1 MGSSK
6 NWLKRTLPLLFD
18 QERNRQDM
26 EIPIFPLNAVL
37 FPGGLLPLRVFEQ
50 RYMEMV
56 KTCLKEEQPFGV
68 CLIKEG
74 EEVGPAALPQEVGCL
89 ARIVDWDMQ
98 QPGILN
104 LKVLGGQ
111 RFSIGEQRVEKDG
124 LIVAQATFQSPEEP
138 QPIPPDLTTCVTV
151 LKGIVEK
158 LGAENFQ
165 QPFHYDDAAWVGYR
179 LAEALPLKLP
189 AKQAM
194 LEMNDSIMR
203 LRILHKFLGQ
213 QGLTT

>member
-6 NWLKRTLPLLFD
+6 SWLKRALPLLFD
-18 QERNRQDM
+18 QERDRQDM
-26 EIPIFPLNAVL
+26 EIPVFPLNAVL

-56 KTCLKEEQPFGV
+56 KTCLKDEMPFGV

-111 RFSIGEQRVEKDG
+111 RFSISEQRVETDG
-124 LIVAQATFQSPEEP
+124 LIVAQATFQAPEEA
-138 QPIPPDLTTCVTV
+138 QPIPADLATCATV
-151 LKGIVEK
+151 LKGIIEK

-179 LAEALPLKLP
+179 LAEVLPLKLQ

-194 LEMNDSIMR
+194 LEMNDSTMR

>member
-1 MGSSK
+1 MGASK
-6 NWLKRTLPLLFD
+6 NCLKRALPLLFD

-26 EIPIFPLNAVL
+26 EIPVFPLNAVL
-37 FPGGLLPLRVFEQ
+37 FPGGQLSLRVFEQ

-56 KTCLKEEQPFGV
+56 KA
-68 CLIKEG
+68 CLIKDG
-74 EEVGPAALPQEVGCL
+74 EEVGPAALPHEVGCL

-111 RFSIGEQRVEKDG
+111 RFSIGEQRVEANG
-124 LIVAQATFQSPEEP
+124 LIIAKATFQAPEEP
-138 QPIPPDLTTCVTV
+138 QSIPSDLATCSIV
-151 LKGIVEK
+151 LKGIIER

-179 LAEALPLKLP
+179 LAEVLPLKLQ

-213 QGLTT
+213 QGLTTE

>member
-1 MGSSK
+1 MGVSK

-18 QERNRQDM
+18 QEGRRQDM

-56 KTCLKEEQPFGV
+56 KICLKEEKPFGV

-74 EEVGPAALPQEVGCL
+74 EEAGPAALPREVGCL
-89 ARIVDWDMQ
+89 VHIVDWDMQ

-104 LKVLGGQ
+104 LKVLGEQ
-111 RFSIGEQRVEKDG
+111 RFSISEQRVEKNG
-124 LIVAQATFQSPEEP
+124 LIVAQATFQSAEES
-138 QPIPPDLTTCVTV
+138 QSIPADLITCATV

-158 LGAENFQ
+158 VGAENFQ
-165 QPFHYDDAAWVGYR
+165 QPFHYDDAVWVGYR
-179 LAEALPLKLP
+179 LAEVLPLKLP

-213 QGLTT
+213 QGLAG

>member
-18 QERNRQDM
+18 QEHNRQDM
-26 EIPIFPLNAVL
+26 EIPVFPLKAVL

-56 KTCLKEEQPFGV
+56 KTCLKEEMPFGV
-68 CLIKEG
+68 CLIKDG
-74 EEVGPAALPQEVGCL
+74 EEVGPAALPHEVGCL

-111 RFSIGEQRVEKDG
+111 RFSIGGQRVEANG
-124 LIVAQATFQSPEEP
+124 LIVAQVTFQSPEEP
-138 QPIPPDLTTCVTV
+138 QSIPADLTTCATV
-151 LKGIVEK
+151 LKGIIEK
-158 LGAENFQ
+158 VGVENFQ

-179 LAEALPLKLP
+179 LAEVLPLKLP

-213 QGLTT
+213 QGLAT

>member
-6 NWLKRTLPLLFD
+6 NWLKRALPLLFD
-18 QERNRQDM
+18 QESSRQDM

-56 KTCLKEEQPFGV
+56 KTCLKEEQAFGV

-111 RFSIGEQRVEKDG
+111 RFSIGEQRVEKNG
-124 LIVAQATFQSPEEP
+124 LIVAQATFQSAEEP
-138 QPIPPDLTTCVTV
+138 QPIPSDLTTCATV

-158 LGAENFQ
+158 VGVENFQ
-165 QPFHYDDAAWVGYR
+165 QPFHYDDVAWVGYR
-179 LAEALPLKLP
+179 LAEVLPLKLP

-213 QGLTT
+213 QGLTA